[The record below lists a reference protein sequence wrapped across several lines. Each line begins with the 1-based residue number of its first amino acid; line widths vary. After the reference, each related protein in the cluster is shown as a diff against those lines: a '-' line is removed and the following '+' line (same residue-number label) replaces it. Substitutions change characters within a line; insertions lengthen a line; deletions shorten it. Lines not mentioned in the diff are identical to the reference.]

1 MITIREI
8 AADADVSVSTV
19 SIVLGRRSDQL
30 KVSAA
35 TRKKVLD
42 SAKRLGYCRNLLASQ
57 MQSGK
62 TQIFSFLAP
71 EHNDYIMQIFSG
83 VVHQAQQLGF
93 YCKFYEVMQDPEESH
108 RLYYEVLGMRPEAI
122 IIHAAL
128 AECNYFLEQA
138 NALGIPVA
146 CVDRIPEKTVQVAVV
161 SDSVEGM
168 VKMVDHLYAM
178 GHRRIG
184 FFSHP
189 MEQWEFVR
197 QRYQGFCKGMTI
209 HHCRIVPEWNI
220 DQPEQMEPY
229 LKKIRETP
237 DAMPTAI
244 CCASDFVALELM
256 MTAQRLGLSIP
267 EELSVMGYGALRF
280 CDSMSPK
287 LVSMDQHFFELGE
300 KAALLICDYL
310 SLKKSK
316 PLIQTVIPTIH
327 AGDSVGHPSDA
338 GKKQQSRGNPLHVS
352 SGSPHSSRG
361 DAGDRLKNCKTR
373 K

>member
-1 MITIREI
+1 MVTIKKI
-8 AADADVSVSTV
+8 AEDANVSVSTV

-35 TRKKVLD
+35 TQKKVME
-42 SAKRLGYCRNLLASQ
+42 SAKKLGYCRNLLASQ

-62 TQIFSFLAP
+62 TRIFSFLAP

-146 CVDRIPEKTVQVAVV
+146 CVDRIPERAVQAAVV

-189 MEQWEFVR
+189 TEQWEFAR
-197 QRYQGFCKGMTI
+197 LRYQGFCKGMTKHRCKI
-209 HHCRIVPEWNI
+209 IPEWNI
-220 DQPEQMEPY
+220 DLPDLMGDY
-229 LKKIRETP
+229 LKKIKDSPES
-237 DAMPTAI
+237 MPSAV
-244 CCASDFVALELM
+244 CCSSDFIALELM
-256 MTAQRLGLSIP
+256 MKAQRIGLVIP
-267 EELSVMGYGALRF
+267 EDLSVMGYGALRF
-280 CDSMSPK
+280 CDSMSPR

-300 KAALLICDYL
+300 KAASLVYDYL
-310 SLKKSK
+310 SRPKSK

-327 AGDSVGHPSDA
+327 PGESVALPRNH
-338 GKKQQSRGNPLHVS
+338 GKTKKTGAESRS
-352 SGSPHSSRG
+352 
-361 DAGDRLKNCKTR
+361 
-373 K
+373 